1 MRILTPKQ
9 ETLLKDERRV
19 LNDLRAAL
27 ARLGMRDED
36 EESLKQSIQQLE
48 DLFLIVVVGEFNSG
62 KSLVINALLGQK
74 LLEEGVT
81 PTTTQVQVLRYG
93 HISKKISVNDHQ
105 VVLTLP
111 VDFLS
116 EICIVDT
123 PGTNAVIQKHE
134 TITTQFVPRSDL
146 VLFVTSAERPFTESE
161 RIFLEYIRE
170 WGKKVAFVVNKIDI
184 LQNEKEIE
192 QVVTFV
198 RENARISLGSTPVI
212 FPVSARMALRA
223 KLGESS
229 PLQESRFEKLEEY
242 VHQTLDEQNRFR
254 LKLLNPLGVG
264 SNLIKKYLEF
274 TISRM
279 EFFKSDLALL
289 ADMESQLALYEKD
302 MVHNFTFRMAEIEN
316 VLFDMDARGR
326 AFFDETFRLTRV
338 FELLNKARIQQ
349 DFERMVVSDMPHR
362 LEKKASELIN
372 WLVDSNLYQWQTV
385 VARLAER
392 RKEHKDRILG
402 DSGPG
407 SFQQDRERLIEA
419 IRREAR
425 QVVETYDKNRESRT
439 IAENAQTTIAAS
451 VAMEAGALGL
461 GALVTAIATTAAAD
475 ITGVLMAG
483 VIAAL
488 GLFIIPARRRH
499 GQTRMLKKIADL
511 RTGITQSL
519 RTEFEKEIKRSLNHI
534 QEAIAPYTRFVRA
547 ERDKLLEAQTLL
559 KHLQIEMEQLRENLE
574 KL

>member
-93 HISKKISVNDHQ
+93 QISKKISVNDHQ

-123 PGTNAVIQKHE
+123 PGTNAVIRKHE

-192 QVVTFV
+192 EVVTFV
-198 RENARISLGSTPVI
+198 RENACISLGSTPVI

-229 PLQESRFEKLEEY
+229 SLQESRFEKLEEY
-242 VHQTLDEQNRFR
+242 VHRRLDEQNRFR

-349 DFERMVVSDMPHR
+349 DFERKVVSDMPQR

-519 RTEFEKEIKRSLNHI
+519 RTEFEKEIKRSLKHI
-534 QEAIAPYTRFVRA
+534 QEAIAPYTRFIRA

-559 KHLQIEMEQLRENLE
+559 KHLQTEMEQLRENLE

>member
-1 MRILTPKQ
+1 MRILNPKQ
-9 ETLLKDERRV
+9 EALLKDERRI
-19 LNDLRAAL
+19 LSDLRVVL
-27 ARLGMRDED
+27 AQLGMREDD

-62 KSLVINALLGQK
+62 KSLVINALLGQR

-81 PTTTQVQVLRYG
+81 PTTTQIQVLRYG
-93 HISKKISVNDHQ
+93 PTSEKTTIDDHQ
-105 VVLTLP
+105 VVLTSP

-123 PGTNAVIQKHE
+123 PGTNAIIRKHE

-146 VLFVTSAERPFTESE
+146 VLFVTSADRPFTESE
-161 RIFLEYIRE
+161 RVFLEYIRE
-170 WGKKVAFVVNKIDI
+170 WGKKVIFVVNKIDI

-192 QVVTFV
+192 QVLTFV
-198 RENARISLGSTPVI
+198 GENARLATGSTPVI

-229 PLQESRFEKLEEY
+229 SLPESRFAKLEEY
-242 VHQTLDEQNRFR
+242 VHRTLDEKNRVR

-264 SNLIKKYLEF
+264 AHLITKYLE
-274 TISRM
+274 IAVSRM

-302 MVHNFTFRMAEIEN
+302 MGHNFTFRMDEIEN
-316 VLFDMDARGR
+316 VLFEMDARGR

-338 FELLNKARIQQ
+338 FELLNKSRIQQ
-349 DFERMVVSDMPHR
+349 DFERKVVADMPQR
-362 LEKKASELIN
+362 LEKKAGELIN
-372 WLVDSNLYQWQTV
+372 WLVDSNLHQWQTV

-402 DSGPG
+402 DIGPG
-407 SFQQDRERLIEA
+407 SFRQDRDRLIDA
-419 IRREAR
+419 IGREAR
-425 QVVETYDKNRESRT
+425 QVVDAYDKSRESRT
-439 IAENAQTTIAAS
+439 IAEHAQTTIAAS
-451 VAMEAGALGL
+451 AAMGAGAVGL

-475 ITGVLMAG
+475 VTGILMAG
-483 VIAAL
+483 LIAAL

-499 GQTRMLKKIADL
+499 GQAKMLKKIAEL

-519 RTEFEKEIKRSLNHI
+519 RTEFEKEIKRSLQHI
-534 QEAIAPYTRFVRA
+534 QEAIGPYTRFIRA
-547 ERDKLLEAQTLL
+547 ERDKLLEAQTQL
-559 KHLQIEMEQLRENLE
+559 KHLQTEMEQLRENLE

>member
-93 HISKKISVNDHQ
+93 QISKKISVNDHQ

-123 PGTNAVIQKHE
+123 PGTNAVIRKHE

-192 QVVTFV
+192 EVVTFV

-229 PLQESRFEKLEEY
+229 SLQESRFEKLEEY
-242 VHQTLDEQNRFR
+242 VHRRLDEQNRFR

-349 DFERMVVSDMPHR
+349 DFERKVVSDMPQR

-519 RTEFEKEIKRSLNHI
+519 RTEFEKEIKRSLKHI
-534 QEAIAPYTRFVRA
+534 QEAIAPYTRFIRA

-559 KHLQIEMEQLRENLE
+559 KHLQTEMEQLRENLE